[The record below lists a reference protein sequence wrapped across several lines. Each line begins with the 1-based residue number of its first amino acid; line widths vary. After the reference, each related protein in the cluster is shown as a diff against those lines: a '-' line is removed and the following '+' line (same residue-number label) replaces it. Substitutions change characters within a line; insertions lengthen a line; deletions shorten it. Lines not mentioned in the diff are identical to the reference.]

1 MLECDYIVKQIDGD
15 YAHLQ
20 RVDQPEAELKLV
32 ARALL
37 PADIYEGCELHYA
50 MMQYSISSIYPL
62 KVATSLFG
70 SIRRSSASAMEVVQ
84 TSHSESNFP

>member
-50 MMQYSISSIYPL
+50 I

-70 SIRRSSASAMEVVQ
+70 SIRRSSASAMEVEQ

>member
-37 PADIYEGCELHYA
+37 PADNI
-50 MMQYSISSIYPL
+50 
-62 KVATSLFG
+62 
-70 SIRRSSASAMEVVQ
+70 
-84 TSHSESNFP
+84 

>member
-1 MLECDYIVKQIDGD
+1 MAFDITPYVDKTPAEVRALCRDGD

-50 MMQYSISSIYPL
+50 MMQYSM
-62 KVATSLFG
+62 K
-70 SIRRSSASAMEVVQ
+70 
-84 TSHSESNFP
+84 